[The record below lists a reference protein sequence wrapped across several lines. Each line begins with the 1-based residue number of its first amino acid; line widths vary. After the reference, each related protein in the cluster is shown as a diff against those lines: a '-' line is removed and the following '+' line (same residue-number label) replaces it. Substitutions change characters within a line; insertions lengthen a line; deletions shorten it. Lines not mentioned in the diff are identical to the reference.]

1 MIGGDVNMMWEKH
14 DDVLD
19 WLARIN
25 VEELD
30 LLDKLRIVIA
40 FENFIED
47 VQPIMEKYLE
57 KDEEYK
63 IDWDSFFNN
72 W

>member
-40 FENFIED
+40 FENFIDDIE
-47 VQPIMEKYLE
+47 PIMEKYLE

-63 IDWDSFFNN
+63 IDWDSFFNK

>member
-1 MIGGDVNMMWEKH
+1 MLGEQ

-40 FENFIED
+40 FENFIDD
-47 VQPIMEKYLE
+47 VQPIMEKQLE
-57 KDEEYK
+57 ESIKSTGIHSLIIGKLFLK
-63 IDWDSFFNN
+63 IT
-72 W
+72 

>member
-1 MIGGDVNMMWEKH
+1 MWEKQ

-40 FENFIED
+40 FENFTHDIK
-47 VQPIMEKYLE
+47 PIMEKYLE